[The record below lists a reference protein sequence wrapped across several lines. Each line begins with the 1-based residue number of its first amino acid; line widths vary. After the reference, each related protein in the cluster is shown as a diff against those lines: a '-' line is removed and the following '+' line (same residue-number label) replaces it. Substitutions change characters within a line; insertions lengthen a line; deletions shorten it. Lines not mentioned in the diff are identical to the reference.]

1 MAEGLPAEGFVER
14 VAAALAAR
22 DLAAAR
28 ALCEQRLAERSD
40 DAGALR
46 QLGLVEACAGRRGQ
60 ALRAAMAA
68 CELAP
73 DDARAWSDLGRVL
86 ALAGRLEDAVACF
99 AEAVGIDRRSADAW
113 HNLGTALRRLGRRQ
127 PAFAALRNALAI
139 DGMRAQTYLTLG
151 ALLVEAG
158 QPDDALEC
166 FERAARHEPDMA
178 QARSRLAGQMWE
190 RGKVLRAEALYRQS
204 LALDSDH
211 VSGWFGLGRTLED
224 VGRAEDARDA
234 YRNVLR
240 RRRGHAQ
247 ALGQLVALL
256 EKGDD
261 EAAQWCGL
269 ACELLVARDTPDQAR
284 ALIGYGLAKH
294 HDRRGDIAAAAAV
307 GSLANAARRRFAGPL
322 DRAAL
327 AARIDGIIRTCTP
340 EFFAARR
347 RFGIGN
353 DQPVLIVG
361 LPRSGTTLTEQI
373 LAAHPHIHGAG
384 ELPDLARLASRV
396 AGPDRER
403 SQAAALLGEDGSRLQ
418 AGAYLQALRDGT
430 PKHCLRIVDKSP
442 LNFFDLAFAA
452 LLFPQAR
459 VIHCR
464 RTPADTALSIW
475 LENFNPDQRYATDFA
490 DLAFF
495 TRQYERLMAHW
506 REVLP
511 LPILDV
517 RYEET
522 VADLEGQARRLLAF
536 VGMPWDEGCLDFHA
550 RAKVIRTPS
559 RWQVR
564 QPIHARSVGRWRAY
578 AAHLPDLPAAFA
590 PGRK

>member
-1 MAEGLPAEGFVER
+1 MAAAAAGFVEEVR
-14 VAAALAAR
+14 AALASR
-22 DLAAAR
+22 DFAAAR
-28 ALCEQRLAERSD
+28 GLCERQLARQPG

-73 DDARAWSDLGRVL
+73 DDARAWCDLGRVL

-99 AEAVGIDRRSADAW
+99 AEAVAIDKGSADAW
-113 HNLGTALRRLGRRQ
+113 HNLGTALRRLGRRE
-127 PAFAALRNALAI
+127 PAFEALRNALLI
-139 DGMRAQTYLTLG
+139 DGTRAQTYLTLG

-166 FERAARHEPDMA
+166 FERAARHDPSLA
-178 QARSRLAGQMWE
+178 QARSRIAGQMWE

-204 LALDSDH
+204 LALDPEH
-211 VSGWFGLGRTLED
+211 VPGWFGLGRALED
-224 VGRAEDARDA
+224 VGRAGDARDA
-234 YRNVLR
+234 YRNALR

-256 EKGDD
+256 EQGDD
-261 EAAQWCGL
+261 EAAEWCGL
-269 ACELLVARDTPDQAR
+269 AAELLRDPATPDQAR

-294 HDRRGDIAAAAAV
+294 HDRKGDIAAAAGA
-307 GSLANAARRRFAGPL
+307 GSLANAARRRIAGPL
-322 DRAAL
+322 DRKAL
-327 AARIDGIIRTCTP
+327 AARIDGIMRTCTA
-340 EFFAARR
+340 EFFADRR

-373 LAAHPHIHGAG
+373 LAAHAVVHGAG
-384 ELPDLARLASRV
+384 ELPDLARQASRV

-403 SQAAALLGEDGSRLQ
+403 WQAAALLDEDGSRRQ
-418 AGAYLQALRDGT
+418 AAAYLQALRDGA
-430 PKHCLRIVDKSP
+430 PKPCLRIVDKSP

-452 LLFPQAR
+452 LLFPQSR

-464 RTPADTALSIW
+464 RAAADTAVSIW
-475 LENFNPDQRYATDFA
+475 LENFNPDQRYATDFD

-506 REVLP
+506 RDVLP

-522 VADLEGQARRLLAF
+522 VADLERQARRLAAF
-536 VGMPWDEGCLDFHA
+536 LDVPWDPACLDFHA

-564 QPIHARSVGRWRAY
+564 QPIYARSVGRWRTY
-578 AAHLPDLPAAFA
+578 AAHLPDLGMAFA
-590 PGRK
+590 P